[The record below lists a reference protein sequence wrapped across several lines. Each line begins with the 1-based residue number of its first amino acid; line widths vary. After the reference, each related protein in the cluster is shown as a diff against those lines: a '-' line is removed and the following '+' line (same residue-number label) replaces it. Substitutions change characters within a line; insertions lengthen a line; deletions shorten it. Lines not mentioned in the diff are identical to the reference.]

1 MERENIDFYEKVRV
15 GYLVLAKG
23 MPERF
28 IVIDGTKSE
37 DAIENQIWAEL
48 EKRLFKPAAISRA
61 AAKPKAKAASSS
73 KRSLKKAPA
82 KARSKK
88 AGKR

>member
-1 MERENIDFYEKVRV
+1 
-15 GYLVLAKG
+15 VLAKG

-28 IVIDGTKSE
+28 VVIDGTKSE
-37 DAIENQIWAEL
+37 DAIEKLIWTAL
-48 EKRLFKPAAISRA
+48 EKRLFQP
-61 AAKPKAKAASSS
+61 AAKPAKTRQTPPKLA
-73 KRSLKKAPA
+73 KKKAPA